1 MKNKLLT
8 LYQNNQNRFKE
19 VIAKYPDAG
28 FEGPLLLSPNENYY
42 KQPTKLL
49 IIGQQ
54 TNGWES
60 DVDDMQE
67 QMLAY
72 ENFNLGESYY
82 SSPFWNITR
91 KLENALNIEPYSCAW
106 TNLNKFDL
114 RGQQP
119 YGEYQDLVSKLD
131 DILLSEID
139 IIKPDVCMFYTGP
152 NFDYKLEAIYKDI
165 EFVELPNFGIR
176 QFCKLKHPNL
186 PENSYRSYHPLALRR
201 TSKLEESFIEFF
213 KNKFK

>member
-1 MKNKLLT
+1 MKNKLLA
-8 LYQNNQNRFKE
+8 LYQNNQKRFKE
-19 VIAKYPDAG
+19 VIEKYPDAG
-28 FEGPLLLSPNENYY
+28 FEGPLLLSPNEKYCN
-42 KQPTKLL
+42 QPTKLL

-54 TNGWES
+54 TYGWES
-60 DVDDMQE
+60 DVDNMQD
-67 QMLAY
+67 QMIAS
-72 ENFNLGESYY
+72 ENFNLGEDYY

-91 KLENALNIEPYSCAW
+91 KLEVALNIEPYSCAW

-114 RGQQP
+114 RGGQP
-119 YGEYQDLVSKLD
+119 YGEYQDAVSKLD

-152 NFDYKLEAIYKDI
+152 NFDYKLEAIYNDI

-186 PENSYRSYHPLALRR
+186 PVNSYRSYHPKSLRIN
-201 TSKLEESFIEFF
+201 KLEEGFIEYF
-213 KNKFK
+213 KNEFK